1 MSREVLVFALIG
13 CAAGIIVLF
22 LISLYSW
29 KVYRSKFT
37 GAFVPSF
44 RAISSIEVD
53 EYGDE
58 KWTKKYI
65 DSSYFVIKDV
75 PPKKR
80 ALPTIPTKPAQ
91 PKYQPPDFQ

>member
-1 MSREVLVFALIG
+1 MSVSKEFVSYYLVLLIENPFIL
-13 CAAGIIVLF
+13 IIVF
-22 LISLYSW
+22 FFFF
-29 KVYRSKFT
+29 SKFT
-37 GAFVPSF
+37 GAFVPGFKAVS
-44 RAISSIEVD
+44 AIEVD

-80 ALPTIPTKPAQ
+80 ALPIIPSKPTQ
-91 PKYQPPDFQ
+91 PKYHPPDFQ